1 MHKDIQDFAAAS
13 PFAPPPLPFGRFLAL
28 LLQALAAQGVRP
40 CVLRN
45 YQGFPDKNDG
55 NDIDFLVPSSQLPL
69 AMRALRS
76 IEEVR
81 IVGYTERYHVALVFL
96 EGIASAPGVRAQ
108 QVDFIKNLTWK
119 GLPFLATEA
128 VLQAAMPRRAG
139 ESIFFVPSPVHEAI
153 SSLLS
158 SLLVGGW
165 LKEKYFS
172 FVQQTFAQDRGGA
185 IDALCPQFGPAAA
198 KRLVDAVI
206 SGDRQKILACVRP
219 LRIALALRSLL
230 HRPVRSLFAIA
241 RYHANVMAI
250 RYLPKALETVCV
262 LGPDG
267 CGNEAVIDKLL
278 PLLRSTAAVV
288 ESLEFKPRLSWTRKL
303 WGSTHAA
310 GSRELAADGCFA
322 SMAKAFAWLLEEWLG
337 QILGKKN
344 LTLRIGEGRSYDLAL
359 APQKHSYGGPMWFAR
374 LAGKLYPSPDLWLL
388 LDMDVDGRKSKEGEA
403 LPAEAPRKLEDY
415 HAFVKTKKKCVTLNA
430 SLPADRVTEEAYAAI
445 IDMLVQRA
453 DRQLK
458 RRFCALDAAVGDKE
472 PAGGCE

>member
-13 PFAPPPLPFGRFLAL
+13 PFAPPPLAFGRFLAL
-28 LLQALAAQGVRP
+28 VLQALAAQGVRP

-45 YQGFPDKNDG
+45 YQGFPDQNDG
-55 NDIDFLVPSSQLPL
+55 NDIDFLVPCSQLPL

-76 IEEVR
+76 IEGIRV
-81 IVGYTERYHVALVFL
+81 VGYTERYHVALVFL

-128 VLQAAMPRRAG
+128 VLQAAMPRQAG

-165 LKEKYFS
+165 LKEKYFP
-172 FVQQTFAQDRGGA
+172 FVQQTFAQERSGA

-206 SGDRQKILACVRP
+206 GGDRQKILACVRP
-219 LRIALALRSLL
+219 LRIALARRSLL
-230 HRPVRSLFAIA
+230 RRPVRSLFAIA
-241 RYHANVMAI
+241 RYYANVMSI
-250 RYLPKALETVCV
+250 RYSRKALETVCV
-262 LGPDG
+262 LGLDG
-267 CGNEAVIDKLL
+267 CGKEAVIDKLL

-288 ESLEFKPRLSWTRKL
+288 ERLEFNPRLPWTRKL
-303 WGSTHAA
+303 WGGTRVAN
-310 GSRELAADGCFA
+310 SRGPAADGCFA
-322 SMAKAFAWLLEEWLG
+322 SMAKALVWLLEEWLG

-344 LTLRIGEGRSYDLAL
+344 LTLRIGEGRSYDLAI
-359 APQKHSYGGPMWFAR
+359 APQKHGYGGPVWFAR
-374 LAGKLYPSPDLWLL
+374 LAGKLFPSPDLWLL
-388 LDMDVDGRKSKEGEA
+388 LDTDADGRKSSGGEA
-403 LPAEAPRKLEDY
+403 LPAEALRRLEAY
-415 HAFVKTKKKCVTLNA
+415 RAFAKAKKKCIIVDA
-430 SLPADRVTEEAYAAI
+430 SQPAARVTEEAYAAI
-445 IDMLVQRA
+445 IDMLTQRA

-458 RRFCALDAAVGDKE
+458 KRFFPLDAAIGDEE
-472 PAGGCE
+472 PAGGRE